1 MKITIKVV
9 LFALLIV
16 GCKKD
21 DDNSIRVNTAPEAFN
36 LLNIENQVEDA
47 ALNPTFTWQPAIDI
61 DGDAVVYDLY
71 LETTRNILNLTLLD
85 GSTLPPDPTI
95 IVAQGL
101 TETSYTI
108 TELLPL
114 NTSFTWKVV
123 ARDNQGGTVESEIF
137 RFSTRPLHLGERAY
151 ATAAFD
157 VRRGHGSV
165 FFKDKFWVIGGS
177 SNIEDA
183 KSDVWSSTDGVTW
196 VEETANALFS
206 GRSQFG
212 IAVFKNRIFILG
224 GLGVGALLDGV
235 WSSADGV
242 NWEQETA
249 STGFSPRAQTKLL
262 NYRDKLYAIGGL
274 DNPFDAT
281 TGSTKEVW
289 SSNNGANWVLE
300 TSDAP
305 YSDRFGFEAL
315 VFDDKIFVFGGA
327 LVPTFEGQSDVWY
340 SRDGQ
345 NWTQVDKSGINF
357 SERVFFN
364 STVFKDKIWLTGGSF
379 DDGLEDIHYT
389 DFWSSSDGISW
400 KREALDAGYG
410 IRSSA
415 TLVSNDEYMLFIGG
429 GNLSTN
435 IEFNDVW
442 KFD

>member
-1 MKITIKVV
+1 MKITIKIL
-9 LFALLIV
+9 LFILLIAS
-16 GCKKD
+16 CKKD
-21 DDNSIRVNTAPEAFN
+21 DDNSRAANTVPEAFT
-36 LLNIENQVEDA
+36 LLTVEDDLEDA
-47 ALNPTFTWQPAIDI
+47 ALNPTFTWQLANDI

-71 LETTRNILNLTLLD
+71 LETTRNILNLTLLS
-85 GSTLPPDPTI
+85 GTTAPPDPTI
-95 IVAQGL
+95 ILVQGL

-108 TELLPL
+108 TEALPI

-137 RFSTRPLHLGERAY
+137 RFSTRLLNSREEAY
-151 ATAAFD
+151 TFADFD

-165 FFKDKFWVIGGS
+165 FFKDKFWVIGGFA
-177 SNIEDA
+177 NIEDV
-183 KSDVWSSTDGVTW
+183 KSDVWSSTDGIMW
-196 VEETANALFS
+196 VEETANAAFS

-212 IAVFKNRIFILG
+212 ITVFQNRIFILG
-224 GLGVGALLDGV
+224 GLGTSGLLADV

-242 NWEQETA
+242 NWEQETT

-289 SSNNGANWVLE
+289 SSTNGANWVQE
-300 TSDAP
+300 TSEAP
-305 YSDRFGFEAL
+305 YSDRFGFESL
-315 VFDDKIFVFGGA
+315 VFDDKMFVIGGGLA
-327 LVPTFEGQSDVWY
+327 PTFEGESDVWY

-345 NWTQVDKSGINF
+345 NWTEADESGISF

-364 STVFKDKIWLTGGSF
+364 STVFKDKIWLTGGYY
-379 DDGLEDIHYT
+379 EDAIEEIHYT
-389 DFWSSSDGISW
+389 DFWSSSDGIYW
-400 KREALDAGYG
+400 KREVLDAGYG

-415 TLVSNDEYMLFIGG
+415 TLVSNDKYMLFIGG
-429 GNLSTN
+429 ENFSTN
-435 IEFNDVW
+435 IKFNDVW